1 MSGRRHS
8 VDRSFGGSFRL
19 YGLAELVGPPL
30 PFQVSLPVLLG
41 NGNLG
46 RRVAP
51 LSVQYTLS

>member
-1 MSGRRHS
+1 MATLNLMDH
-8 VDRSFGGSFRL
+8 
-19 YGLAELVGPPL
+19 AELDGPPL

-41 NGNLG
+41 IGNLG

>member
-1 MSGRRHS
+1 MSI
-8 VDRSFGGSFRL
+8 DRSMVSFRFD
-19 YGLAELVGPPL
+19 GHAELAGPPL

-41 NGNLG
+41 IGNLG